1 MGIKENILDYLGFA
15 LMYHLAVHLTSLKE
29 SYPPQEVGITSL
41 TYRDW
46 DNLERIISSFLYGT
60 FTKWTL
66 DAFGTLNL
74 MNF

>member
-1 MGIKENILDYLGFA
+1 MGFNETLFDYLGFA
-15 LMYHLAVHLTSLKE
+15 LMYHLSVHLTSLKE

-46 DNLERIISSFLYGT
+46 DNLERVISTYLYGT

-66 DAFGTLNL
+66 DALGTLNV
-74 MNF
+74 MYF